1 MMQEIWKPVPDFE
14 GRYEVSSLGRFKAL
28 ARQLVYKDGRTG
40 MLKERMIK
48 GSLMSV
54 GYLIMSFDTSRKQLA
69 HRVVAETFLGP
80 KEYRTTVNHLDGNK
94 TNNAVTNLEWA
105 TYKENNNHARKTG
118 LNKQHGMN
126 CNLHKHSDQFIQSV
140 RNVYEK
146 YPMTY
151 VELGNLFGLTG
162 AHARQIVL
170 LETRAIPTPLM
181 LE

>member
-1 MMQEIWKPVPDFE
+1 MQEIWKPVPNFE

-28 ARQLVYKDGRTG
+28 ARTIMYRDGRTG
-40 MLKERMIK
+40 ALKESMIK
-48 GSLMSV
+48 GSLGAT
-54 GYLIMSFDTSRKQLA
+54 GYITVSFDTACKRLA
-69 HRVVAETFLGP
+69 HRVVAETFLG
-80 KEYRTTVNHLDGNK
+80 KQEYRTTVNHLDGNK
-94 TNNAVTNLEWA
+94 TNNAVSNLEWA
-105 TYKENNNHARKTG
+105 SYTENNVHARKTG

-126 CNLHKHSDQFIQSV
+126 CNLHKHSDQFIQAI
-140 RNVYEK
+140 RNVYGK

-170 LETRAIPTPLM
+170 LETRAVPTLLM